1 MVKYCFVV
9 LHYLTIEDTIACVN
23 SIKSLKIN
31 CDQVSIV
38 IVDNASS
45 NGTGKV
51 ISEKYKKER
60 NISVILN
67 CENEGFSRGNNI
79 GCEYA
84 KEWINPDFYIV
95 LNNDVVIEQLDFCNR
110 IRKEYEE
117 YKFDVLG
124 PDVYNKSLDIH
135 QNPLMETV
143 PTLKEVS
150 RTILFNQI
158 IYNLYPISVPVMYF
172 LKRREK
178 RIKSIKL
185 YKHRQEGVVLQGA
198 CLIFSK
204 KYVNDKKKVF
214 YPETFLYY
222 EEALLQL
229 WNNMHGYKS
238 VYSPEISVLHNE
250 SSSTRVDNKHTIKRW
265 YNGANNIILSASVY
279 LNELKKYTEE
289 NRT

>member
-265 YNGANNIILSASVY
+265 YNGANNIILAASVY

-289 NRT
+289 NRA

>member
-1 MVKYCFVV
+1 MAKYCFVV

-51 ISEKYKKER
+51 ISEKYKNER

-84 KEWINPDFYIV
+84 KEWSDPDFYVV
-95 LNNDVVIEQLDFCNR
+95 LNNDVVIEQLDFCSR

-124 PDVYNKSLDIH
+124 PDVYNNNLDIH

-178 RIKSIKL
+178 RIKSINL

>member
-1 MVKYCFVV
+1 MVKYCFII

-23 SIKSLKIN
+23 SIKSLEIN
-31 CDQVSIV
+31 CEQVSIV

-51 ISEKYKKER
+51 ISEKYKNER

-67 CENEGFSRGNNI
+67 CVNEGFSRGNNI

-178 RIKSIKL
+178 RIKSINL

-204 KYVNDKKKVF
+204 KYVNDKNKVF

-238 VYSPEISVLHNE
+238 VYSPEIRVLHNE

-265 YNGANNIILSASVY
+265 YNGANNIILAASVY
-279 LNELKKYTEE
+279 LNEL
-289 NRT
+289 NQARLCRSP

>member
-178 RIKSIKL
+178 RIKSNNL

-204 KYVNDKKKVF
+204 KYVNDKNKVF

>member
-1 MVKYCFVV
+1 MVKYCFII

-23 SIKSLKIN
+23 SIKSLEIY
-31 CDQVSIV
+31 CEQVSIV

-67 CENEGFSRGNNI
+67 CVNEGFSRGNNI

-84 KEWINPDFYIV
+84 KEWSDPDFYVV

-178 RIKSIKL
+178 RIKSINL

-289 NRT
+289 NRA

>member
-158 IYNLYPISVPVMYF
+158 ICNLYPISVPVMYF

-178 RIKSIKL
+178 RIKSINL

-204 KYVNDKKKVF
+204 KYVNDKNKVF

-279 LNELKKYTEE
+279 YNELKKYTEE

>member
-45 NGTGKV
+45 NGSGKV

-67 CENEGFSRGNNI
+67 CVNEGFSRGNNI

-84 KEWINPDFYIV
+84 KEWCDPDFYIV

-178 RIKSIKL
+178 RIKSINL

-204 KYVNDKKKVF
+204 KYVNDKNKVF

>member
-1 MVKYCFVV
+1 MVKYCFII

-67 CENEGFSRGNNI
+67 CVNEGFSRGNNI

-265 YNGANNIILSASVY
+265 YNGANNIILAASVY

-289 NRT
+289 NRA

>member
-178 RIKSIKL
+178 RIKSINL

-204 KYVNDKKKVF
+204 KYVNDKNKVF

>member
-1 MVKYCFVV
+1 MAKYCFVV

-67 CENEGFSRGNNI
+67 CVNEGFSRGNNI

-84 KEWINPDFYIV
+84 KEWCDPDFYIV

-178 RIKSIKL
+178 RIKSINL

-289 NRT
+289 NRA

>member
-1 MVKYCFVV
+1 M
-9 LHYLTIEDTIACVN
+9 
-23 SIKSLKIN
+23 
-31 CDQVSIV
+31 
-38 IVDNASS
+38 DNASP
-45 NGTGKV
+45 NGSGKV

-67 CENEGFSRGNNI
+67 CVNEGFSRGNNI
-79 GCEYA
+79 GCAYA
-84 KEWINPDFYIV
+84 KEWSDPDFYIV

-178 RIKSIKL
+178 RIKSINL

-265 YNGANNIILSASVY
+265 YNGANNIILAASVY

-289 NRT
+289 NRA